1 MATEA
6 AVEPSNNRRRV
17 MRVGA
22 TGALSRIACQ
32 GDITFTLRVGPLSC
46 SDSDL
51 GAGLGTSGAPQN
63 TPSSGPGRGTGP
75 NKIEQAR
82 AAYAAWSARDLDAFV
97 EVFSEDVVLRPFL
110 GAGLG
115 ASKYQG
121 HAGLRR
127 WFQEANDAWDELR
140 IEPYE
145 FREAGDRLA
154 VFLKAIGRG
163 RGSHVEVEAEI
174 VHVAEFRDGKFT
186 RLDGF
191 GDREQALKA
200 LDEGA

>member
-1 MATEA
+1 LG
-6 AVEPSNNRRRV
+6 R
-17 MRVGA
+17 
-22 TGALSRIACQ
+22 SRASQ
-32 GDITFTLRVGPLSC
+32 DTRSPGPGS
-46 SDSDL
+46 
-51 GAGLGTSGAPQN
+51 GAG
-63 TPSSGPGRGTGP
+63 PS
-75 NKIEQAR
+75 KIEQAR

-97 EVFSEDVVLRPFL
+97 QVFADDVELKPFL

-115 ASKYQG
+115 ASEYQG

-127 WFQEANDAWDELR
+127 WFKEANEAWDELR

-145 FREAGDRLA
+145 FREVGDRLA
-154 VFLKAIGRG
+154 VFLKAIGKG

-186 RLDGF
+186 RLEGF

-200 LDEGA
+200 LDRGA

>member
-1 MATEA
+1 LGR
-6 AVEPSNNRRRV
+6 SR
-17 MRVGA
+17 
-22 TGALSRIACQ
+22 ALHNSR
-32 GDITFTLRVGPLSC
+32 SH
-46 SDSDL
+46 DSGG
-51 GAGLGTSGAPQN
+51 GAGPT
-63 TPSSGPGRGTGP
+63 
-75 NKIEQAR
+75 KIEQAR

-97 EVFSEDVVLRPFL
+97 ECFSEDVELQPFL

-140 IEPYE
+140 VEPHE

-154 VFLKAIGRG
+154 VFLKAIGKG

-186 RLDGF
+186 RLEGF

-200 LDEGA
+200 LDRGA